1 MKKIIILF
9 VIVLLASCRG
19 KEANKN
25 NSSSM
30 QENASSF
37 SIHENEFSSSKR
49 EEESSIIQIPLEIK
63 DSLFIGCPQIADKNF
78 LRAIYGG
85 IYTGREDKYFFDFEK
100 ILNHFN
106 KLYINCVPNKP
117 IKELQLEDITLK
129 LVRKPYKNKK
139 DIEIMLEIYKDK
151 EKTDEIL
158 FYRNINDIMEQHQI
172 YLSYIDGGIIWALEG
187 FTNQEELV
195 IVHEYYKKYEI
206 NKHTGKIVFLE
217 EINTSE
223 IN

>member
-1 MKKIIILF
+1 MKKVIILF

-19 KEANKN
+19 KETNKN
-25 NSSSM
+25 K
-30 QENASSF
+30 SF
-37 SIHENEFSSSKR
+37 SEQEEKSSVVQTSF
-49 EEESSIIQIPLEIK
+49 EIK

-78 LRAIYGG
+78 LRAINGG
-85 IYTGREDKYFFDFEK
+85 IYDREDKYFFDFEK

-106 KLYINCVPNKP
+106 KLYINCTSNKP

-172 YLSYIDGGIIWALEG
+172 YLSYIEGNIIWALEG

-195 IVHEYYKKYEI
+195 IEYKNYKKYEI
-206 NKHTGKIVFLE
+206 NRHTGKIVFLE
-217 EINTSE
+217 EVDDSE
-223 IN
+223 YRS